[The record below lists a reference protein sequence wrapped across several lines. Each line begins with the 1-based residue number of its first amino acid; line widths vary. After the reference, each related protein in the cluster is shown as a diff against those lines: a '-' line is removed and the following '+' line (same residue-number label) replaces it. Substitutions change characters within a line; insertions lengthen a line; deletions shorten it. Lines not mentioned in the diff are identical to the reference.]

1 MSPLQSVIAFLI
13 LLALSFS
20 PIVWLWALKRD
31 NEEKSAEPLSS
42 VLPALDAAARHLYGE
57 AVGWSGEAMEDY
69 DHSHKLQA
77 LWRKEAEIARD
88 RRFARRF

>member
-57 AVGWSGEAMEDY
+57 AVGWSPRAMEDY
-69 DHSHKLQA
+69 DYSPKLQDH
-77 LWRKEAEIARD
+77 WRREAEVARVH
-88 RRFARRF
+88 RFLG